1 VALIDNDETVV
12 VMVVDDNEDNR
23 ELLNFF
29 LSRNG
34 FKIIEASNG
43 LEAVRFALST
53 RPDLIIMDLS
63 MPVMDGY
70 TAVRLLRQVPQV
82 SDVPIVACTSYD
94 TATHRTQAIQVG
106 FNEFLSKPIDFTEL
120 NSVVDR
126 FLKTA

>member
-1 VALIDNDETVV
+1 
-12 VMVVDDNEDNR
+12 MVVDDNEDNR